1 MYYITPT
8 IKSIFPRYGVKDG
21 QTKVEIWGENFKN
34 FDQLTRCAFGSKTVQ
49 AKFINSNY
57 MICYSPESDVT
68 GKPIGLSI
76 SLNNQQNTRE
86 NINYW
91 YYNQAIVSSVTPGWG
106 PDTGGNTI
114 VLKGSNFAPFNLT

>member
-76 SLNNQQNTRE
+76 SLNNQ
-86 NINYW
+86 
-91 YYNQAIVSSVTPGWG
+91 
-106 PDTGGNTI
+106 
-114 VLKGSNFAPFNLT
+114 